1 MIKAG
6 DSGTE
11 VAAVRTVAG
20 NYLDGMVY
28 ADEKKLRSAF
38 HPRAAVVGRGP
49 GGLEWDSVDAFV
61 AAVLRDGGPQTGT
74 SYFAEIISVDI
85 TGDLAMVKLT
95 DDYLGAR
102 YTDYL
107 TMMCNDGRWTIIH
120 KAFHQHGAHGRSAEA

>member
-1 MIKAG
+1 MIRTG
-6 DSGTE
+6 DPE
-11 VAAVRTVAG
+11 ADVAAVRTVAR

-61 AAVLRDGGPQTGT
+61 AAVLRDGGPPAGT

-85 TGDLAMVKLT
+85 TGDLAVVKLT

-107 TMMCNDGRWTIIH
+107 TMLWHEERWTIIH
-120 KAFHQHGAHGRSAEA
+120 KAFHQHGVDRRSVGA